1 MVPFYTLTQ
10 ANTSKQK
17 KRSFSRQQDWAGTRL
32 CTSLIR
38 FTSGVWGLA
47 ALGNPSSSSLSFI
60 FPHSGVL
67 RYWNAGIKQHTPPAG
82 NYYPMTSVRD
92 SRLLAEQRRRK
103 ILDLIEQ
110 KGQIT
115 VRELVERFAVSAV
128 TARADLDALCSEDM
142 AVRSHGGAVRKLE
155 DDSDSPS
162 DSGETQRHAQVARL
176 AKVSVSTVLR
186 IANGNPR
193 VAPSVQSI
201 VLAAARKLGVNL
213 AASRRNRTI
222 TFVLGNRDTV
232 NEFQSK
238 ILLGAEGYCAQHDWD
253 MQFICFRSDLNA
265 PLGTLRLP
273 EALMRSNR
281 PSGVILTGT
290 HSASILSA
298 LSERRIPFSLVG
310 NNIVGDWQPEQYDC
324 VFTDDVRGSTEITR
338 YLIAEGHRNIWYI
351 GNQRLPWF
359 ARCADG
365 YLRAMKESDLEPR
378 FSEISSEDREL
389 GYLAVKALLASGE
402 RPTALF
408 VGTDQAA
415 SGVYQA
421 LQESGIRIPDDIS
434 VAGFNDTIGE
444 VLHPGL
450 TTVRE
455 FPKELGGH
463 LAEFT
468 LRRIHEPD
476 LPPQQLVMPTEL
488 IRRESVRHIATSP
501 AAVASA
507 YFQETSL

>member
-1 MVPFYTLTQ
+1 
-10 ANTSKQK
+10 
-17 KRSFSRQQDWAGTRL
+17 
-32 CTSLIR
+32 
-38 FTSGVWGLA
+38 
-47 ALGNPSSSSLSFI
+47 
-60 FPHSGVL
+60 
-67 RYWNAGIKQHTPPAG
+67 
-82 NYYPMTSVRD
+82 MTKGKD
-92 SRLLAEQRRRK
+92 TRLLAEQRRRK

-128 TARADLDALCSEDM
+128 TARGDLDALCSENK

-155 DDSDSPS
+155 TEVLSPPDST
-162 DSGETQRHAQVARL
+162 EAQRYAEVAKL
-176 AKVSVSTVLR
+176 AKVSVSAVSR
-186 IANGNPR
+186 IASGNSR
-193 VAPSVQSI
+193 VAPSLQSTVI
-201 VLAAARKLGVNL
+201 AAARKLGVSL
-213 AASRRNRTI
+213 TARKNRTI

-238 ILLGAEGYCAQHDWD
+238 VLLGAEQYCAEHDWD
-253 MQFICFRSDLNA
+253 LQFLSFRCDLNA
-265 PLGTLRLP
+265 PLGSLRLP

-290 HSASILSA
+290 HSVSILTA
-298 LSERRIPFSLVG
+298 LSERKIPFSLVG
-310 NNIVGDWQPEQYDC
+310 NNIVGDWRPEDYDC
-324 VFTDDVRGSTEITR
+324 VFTDDERGSTDITR
-338 YLIAEGHRNIWYI
+338 YLIAQGHRNIWYI

-359 ARCADG
+359 ARCAAG
-365 YLRAMKESDLEPR
+365 YRQAMKETDLEPR

-389 GYLAVKALLASGE
+389 GYLAVKALLANGE

-455 FPKELGGH
+455 FARELGVH

-468 LRRIHEPD
+468 LRRITEPD

-488 IRRESVRHIATSP
+488 IRRESVRQISP
-501 AAVASA
+501 H
-507 YFQETSL
+507 

>member
-1 MVPFYTLTQ
+1 M
-10 ANTSKQK
+10 
-17 KRSFSRQQDWAGTRL
+17 
-32 CTSLIR
+32 
-38 FTSGVWGLA
+38 A
-47 ALGNPSSSSLSFI
+47 A
-60 FPHSGVL
+60 
-67 RYWNAGIKQHTPPAG
+67 
-82 NYYPMTSVRD
+82 RD

-103 ILDLIEQ
+103 ILELIEQ

-115 VRELVERFAVSAV
+115 VRELAHRFSVSAV
-128 TARADLDALCSEDM
+128 TARGDLDALCSQGL

-155 DDSDSPS
+155 TDREANGSRESQPYA
-162 DSGETQRHAQVARL
+162 EIARL
-176 AKVSVSTVLR
+176 AKASPTAESR
-186 IANGNPR
+186 KAQSK
-193 VAPSVQSI
+193 VARSEQGS
-201 VLAAARKLGVNL
+201 LLGARDLGVNL
-213 AASRRNRTI
+213 ESVARSRTI
-222 TFVLGNRDTV
+222 TFILGNRDTV

-238 ILLGAEGYCAQHDWD
+238 VLLGAEGYCTGQDWALH
-253 MQFICFRSDLNA
+253 FVSFRSDLNA
-265 PLGTLRLP
+265 PLSNVSLP
-273 EALMRSNR
+273 EILTSSNR
-281 PSGVILTGT
+281 PSGVILSGT
-290 HSASILSA
+290 HSANILAA
-298 LSERRIPFSLVG
+298 LCQEEIPFSLVG

-324 VFTDDVRGSTEITR
+324 VFTDDVRGSADITR
-338 YLIAEGHRNIWYI
+338 HLIAQGHRNIWYI

-359 ARCADG
+359 ARCARG
-365 YLRAMKESDLEPR
+365 YRQAMKEADLEAR
-378 FSEISSEDREL
+378 FSEIGSEDREL

-455 FPKELGGH
+455 FPKELGVH

-468 LRRIHEPD
+468 LRRIQEPD

-488 IRRESVRHIATSP
+488 IRRESVRQIAAGHSY
-501 AAVASA
+501 VSSMSL
-507 YFQETSL
+507 QEHTL

>member
-1 MVPFYTLTQ
+1 M
-10 ANTSKQK
+10 
-17 KRSFSRQQDWAGTRL
+17 
-32 CTSLIR
+32 
-38 FTSGVWGLA
+38 
-47 ALGNPSSSSLSFI
+47 
-60 FPHSGVL
+60 
-67 RYWNAGIKQHTPPAG
+67 
-82 NYYPMTSVRD
+82 
-92 SRLLAEQRRRK
+92 
-103 ILDLIEQ
+103 
-110 KGQIT
+110 
-115 VRELVERFAVSAV
+115 
-128 TARADLDALCSEDM
+128 
-142 AVRSHGGAVRKLE
+142 GAV
-155 DDSDSPS
+155 
-162 DSGETQRHAQVARL
+162 
-176 AKVSVSTVLR
+176 
-186 IANGNPR
+186 
-193 VAPSVQSI
+193 
-201 VLAAARKLGVNL
+201 
-213 AASRRNRTI
+213 
-222 TFVLGNRDTV
+222 
-232 NEFQSK
+232 
-238 ILLGAEGYCAQHDWD
+238 
-253 MQFICFRSDLNA
+253 
-265 PLGTLRLP
+265 RLP

-281 PSGVILTGT
+281 PRGVILTGT
-290 HSASILSA
+290 HSASTLSA
-298 LSERRIPFSLVG
+298 LSDKHIPFSLVG

-351 GNQRLPWF
+351 GNRRLPWF
-359 ARCADG
+359 ARCAQG
-365 YLRAMKESDLEPR
+365 YLRAMKEAELEPR

-488 IRRESVRHIATSP
+488 IRRESVRHISSSP
-501 AAVASA
+501 ALVPST
-507 YFQETSL
+507 YLQENVL

>member
-1 MVPFYTLTQ
+1 MARGKDT
-10 ANTSKQK
+10 
-17 KRSFSRQQDWAGTRL
+17 
-32 CTSLIR
+32 
-38 FTSGVWGLA
+38 
-47 ALGNPSSSSLSFI
+47 
-60 FPHSGVL
+60 
-67 RYWNAGIKQHTPPAG
+67 
-82 NYYPMTSVRD
+82 
-92 SRLLAEQRRRK
+92 RLLAEQRRRK

-128 TARADLDALCSEDM
+128 TARGDLDALCSEDM
-142 AVRSHGGAVRKLE
+142 AVRSHGGAIRKLPA
-155 DDSDSPS
+155 DSDVAL
-162 DSGETQRHAQVARL
+162 DSGEPQKYVEVARL
-176 AKVSVSTVLR
+176 AKVSLSTVLR
-186 IANGNPR
+186 VANGNPR
-193 VAPSVQSI
+193 VAPSVRSA
-201 VLAAARKLGVNL
+201 VAAAARKLGSTL
-213 AASRRNRTI
+213 EAGRRNRTI

-253 MQFICFRSDLNA
+253 MQFICFRSDLSA
-265 PLGTLRLP
+265 PMGAVRLP
-273 EALMRSNR
+273 EALMRANR

-298 LSERRIPFSLVG
+298 LSEKRIPFSVVG
-310 NNIVGDWQPEQYDC
+310 NNIVGDWEPEQYDC

-351 GNQRLPWF
+351 GNRRLPWF

-365 YLRAMKESDLEPR
+365 YLRAMNEADLEPH
-378 FSEISSEDREL
+378 FSDISSEDREL
-389 GYLAVKALLASGE
+389 GYLAVKALLARGE

-468 LRRIHEPD
+468 VRRIHEPD

-488 IRRESVRHIATSP
+488 IRRESVRNIASSPALATS
-501 AAVASA
+501 A
-507 YFQETSL
+507 YLQETVL